1 VSIPALTPFPAIV
14 IGGGISGLA
23 CAYHL
28 QQTGIPVRVLDAGV
42 RPGGVIS
49 TVEKDGFRFELGPQS
64 CLSSEPLLK
73 LIDALGLKNELLHAD
88 SRAPR
93 YILFRGKLVPAPVA
107 PPHLLTT
114 PLLGPRTKWRLST
127 EMFRRTNPPAMDE
140 SIAAFVRRKFGDE
153 VLDRLVA
160 PFVSGIY
167 AGDPEKLSL
176 RAAFPKLHEFETKY
190 GSVLRGAMK
199 SRSAKA
205 KKTGGF
211 AEKTGSFAEKTG
223 SFVGRAFSSR
233 RRRDRH
239 DIKSAPSS
247 GVLTPEGLKAHSPSA
262 SRAAPRLGLCSF
274 RDGMETLPRALG
286 ARLGDAL
293 LSEALVAGVRHGKAN
308 GNSSFEV
315 DVTRNG
321 HRETLLASAVIM
333 AAPVNAASEILKS
346 VSEQF
351 AAPFAR
357 IEYAPIAI
365 VAAGYRRDQVR
376 HAGNGFGFLVP
387 RSEGKRVLGTVW
399 NSSLFPGRAPENM
412 ACFTSFAG
420 GATDPALCGMSDD
433 QIGEIICSEVG
444 SILGITAPPVTR
456 LVHRYA
462 RALPQYNLGHSETVS
477 ALAAAA
483 SSVPGLFLA
492 GNYLSGP
499 SIGSCIEQANQ
510 TADAV
515 RVYLASIGVA
525 GVGAVAHA

>member
-1 VSIPALTPFPAIV
+1 M
-14 IGGGISGLA
+14 GL
-23 CAYHL
+23 
-28 QQTGIPVRVLDAGV
+28 R
-42 RPGGVIS
+42 
-49 TVEKDGFRFELGPQS
+49 
-64 CLSSEPLLK
+64 
-73 LIDALGLKNELLHAD
+73 NELLHAD

-93 YILFRGKLVPAPVA
+93 YILFHGRLIPAPLA
-107 PPHLLTT
+107 PPSLLTT

-127 EMFRRTNPPAMDE
+127 EMFRHTNPPSTDE

-153 VLDRLVA
+153 LLDRIVA

-167 AGDPEKLSL
+167 AGDPEKLGL
-176 RAAFPKLHEFETKY
+176 RASFPKLHEFETRY

-199 SRSAKA
+199 SRPAK
-205 KKTGGF
+205 G
-211 AEKTGSFAEKTG
+211 
-223 SFVGRAFSSR
+223 
-233 RRRDRH
+233 
-239 DIKSAPSS
+239 
-247 GVLTPEGLKAHSPSA
+247 
-262 SRAAPRLGLCSF
+262 APRPGLCSF
-274 RDGMETLPRALG
+274 REGMETLPRALG

-293 LSEALVAGVRHGKAN
+293 LSEAKVVGARRGKAN
-308 GNSSFEV
+308 GKSSFEV
-315 DVTRNG
+315 DVIRNG

-333 AAPVNAASEILKS
+333 AAPVNAASEILKG
-346 VSEQF
+346 VSDKF

-357 IEYAPIAI
+357 IEYAPVAV
-365 VAAGYRRDQVR
+365 VAAGYRRDQIR

-387 RSEGKRVLGTVW
+387 RSEGLRVLGTVW

-412 ACFTSFAG
+412 SCFTSFAG
-420 GATDPALCGMSDD
+420 GVTDPALCDLSEDK
-433 QIGEIICSEVG
+433 IGEIICGEVG
-444 SILGITAPPVTR
+444 RILGITGPPVTR

-462 RALPQYNLGHSETVS
+462 HALPQYNLGHSETVS
-477 ALAAAA
+477 ALGAAA

>member
-64 CLSSEPLLK
+64 FLSSEPLLK

-88 SRAPR
+88 PRAPR
-93 YILFRGKLVPAPVA
+93 YILFRGKLVPAPHA
-107 PPHLLTT
+107 PPHLLAT

-127 EMFRRTNPPAMDE
+127 EIYRHTNPPSKDE
-140 SIAAFVRRKFGDE
+140 SIAAFVRRKFGNE
-153 VLDRLVA
+153 LLDRLVA
-160 PFVSGIY
+160 PFVSGLY

-199 SRSAKA
+199 SRPAK
-205 KKTGGF
+205 G
-211 AEKTGSFAEKTG
+211 
-223 SFVGRAFSSR
+223 
-233 RRRDRH
+233 
-239 DIKSAPSS
+239 
-247 GVLTPEGLKAHSPSA
+247 TPRP
-262 SRAAPRLGLCSF
+262 GLCSF

-293 LSEALVAGVRHGKAN
+293 LSEAQVAGVRHGKAN

-315 DVTRNG
+315 DVNRKG

-333 AAPVNAASEILKS
+333 AAPVDAASEILKG

-365 VAAGYRRDQVR
+365 VAAGYRREQVL
-376 HAGNGFGFLVP
+376 HAENGFGFLVP
-387 RSEGKRVLGTVW
+387 RSEGKHVLGTVW

-412 ACFTSFAG
+412 ASFTSFAG
-420 GATDPALCGMSDD
+420 GATDPALCNMSDD
-433 QIGEIICSEVG
+433 QIGEIICGELG
-444 SILGITAPPVTR
+444 SILGITGPPVTR
-456 LVHRYA
+456 LVHRYP

-477 ALAAAA
+477 ALGVAA

>member
-1 VSIPALTPFPAIV
+1 VSIPSLTPFPAIV

-28 QQTGIPVRVLDAGV
+28 QQAGIPVRVLDAGT

-49 TVEKDGFRFELGPQS
+49 TVEKNGFRFELGPQS
-64 CLSSEPLLK
+64 FLSSEPLLK

-93 YILFRGKLVPAPVA
+93 YILFRGQLVPAPA

-114 PLLGPRTKWRLST
+114 RLLGARTKWRIFT
-127 EMFRRTNPPAMDE
+127 EMFHHTNPPSTDE

-153 VLDRLVA
+153 LLDRIVA

-176 RAAFPKLHEFETKY
+176 RASFPKLHEFETKY

-199 SRSAKA
+199 SRPAKGA
-205 KKTGGF
+205 LR
-211 AEKTGSFAEKTG
+211 S
-223 SFVGRAFSSR
+223 
-233 RRRDRH
+233 
-239 DIKSAPSS
+239 
-247 GVLTPEGLKAHSPSA
+247 
-262 SRAAPRLGLCSF
+262 GLCSF
-274 RDGMETLPRALG
+274 RDGMETLPRALC

-293 LSEALVAGVRHGKAN
+293 LSEASVTAVRHGKAN

-315 DVTRNG
+315 DPTRNG
-321 HRETLLASAVIM
+321 HRETLLASALIM
-333 AAPVNAASEILKS
+333 AAPVNAASEILKG

-351 AAPFAR
+351 ASPFAR

-420 GATDPALCGMSDD
+420 GATDLALGGMTDD
-433 QIGEIICSEVG
+433 QIGEIICGEVG
-444 SILGITAPPVTR
+444 SILGITGPPVTR
-456 LVHRYA
+456 LVHRYP
-462 RALPQYNLGHSETVS
+462 RALPQYNLGHTETVS